1 MLREK
6 SMLLLQDNMSKLIKM
21 QSLFDFKKRVLVML
35 MLGVVV
41 YASLPN
47 VALAQIVP
55 CGNMKDESGRVVD
68 ECSFY
73 DLIKLAKNLIDTLI
87 KISFPVAAAMIAW
100 AGIIMMLN
108 PANSGKRTE
117 ALGMMKNVVIGF
129 AIIISAWLVV
139 GAIAKVL
146 INENV
151 VNMDDL
157 IKF

>member
-1 MLREK
+1 
-6 SMLLLQDNMSKLIKM
+6 
-21 QSLFDFKKRVLVML
+21 

-41 YASLPN
+41 YASVPS
-47 VALAQIVP
+47 VALAETAPIVP
-55 CGNMKDESGRVVD
+55 CGNMKDESGRVLD

-73 DLIKLAKNLIDTLI
+73 DLIKMANNLIDILI
-87 KISFPVAAAMIAW
+87 KISFPIAAAMIAW

-117 ALGMMKNVVIGF
+117 ALNMMKNVVIGF

-139 GAIAKVL
+139 EAITKVL

-151 VNMDDL
+151 IKLDDFL
-157 IKF
+157 KF

>member
-1 MLREK
+1 
-6 SMLLLQDNMSKLIKM
+6 MSLDKMFKFIKN
-21 QSLFDFKKRVLVML
+21 QNRLEFKKRILVLL

-41 YASLPN
+41 YASVPS
-47 VALAQIVP
+47 VALAETVPIVP
-55 CGNMKDESGRVVD
+55 CGNMKDESGRIVD

-73 DLIKLAKNLIDTLI
+73 DLVKMANRLIDTLI
-87 KISFPVAAAMIAW
+87 KISFPIAAAMIAW

-117 ALGMMKNVVIGF
+117 ALNMMKNVVIGF

-139 GAIAKVL
+139 EAITKVL

-151 VNMDDL
+151 VKLDDFL
-157 IKF
+157 KF